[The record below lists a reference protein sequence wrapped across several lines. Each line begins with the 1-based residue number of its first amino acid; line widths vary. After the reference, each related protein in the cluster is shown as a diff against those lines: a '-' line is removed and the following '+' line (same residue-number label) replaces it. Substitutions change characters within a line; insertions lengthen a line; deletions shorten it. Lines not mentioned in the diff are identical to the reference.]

1 MENVRF
7 GLEKMT
13 ISLTDEILEDYNIE
27 IKLNDNKRKL
37 LATLIYISGIDKNR
51 DGYVFADNKW
61 LMNVC
66 GFGSEHTVINNVK
79 YLSTVGLIETIRGRR
94 SESSLYKICSEKCSI
109 KVQPNEKSAVIKC
122 SNNVESA
129 VINEKSAVINT
140 KKCSNNPK
148 SAVINLEKCSTDI
161 EIDKDQ
167 DKTLRNNK
175 TLRNTGKLDT
185 TSCKEQIEDIDNLN
199 NNETLKIEI
208 MNKQIEEL
216 RSMVLALQDTVNK
229 LTDSNKELKETIEKI
244 RTCFKEDRKRL
255 KNLEHITSTNQ
266 CNIPGIEDNGNNVT
280 DTNVNG
286 STTVKTNNNTIPST
300 NVNENVTKCFNV
312 LGNKTSSL
320 SSKAKAVEMLQDYV
334 NQGILTDGQ
343 TRAANKFI
351 NNYNQRTGKTTRNT
365 SNVTVTNE
373 EPKLEIT
380 EDVHNL
386 FKNFAGLIN
395 PVIQDKTITKEQAIE
410 CIGYA
415 KEILKIKDLYNI
427 TGNYKRYLNYIT
439 NPYDYEMGKVYKFAE
454 AA

>member
-1 MENVRF
+1 MDNVRF

-94 SESSLYKICSEKCSI
+94 NESSLYKICSEKCSI
-109 KVQPNEKSAVIKC
+109 KVQPNEKSAVI
-122 SNNVESA
+122 NL
-129 VINEKSAVINT
+129 
-140 KKCSNNPK
+140 KKCSNKVQYNLK

-185 TSCKEQIEDIDNLN
+185 TSYKEQIEETDNL

-208 MNKQIEEL
+208 MDKQIEEL

-229 LTDSNKELKETIEKI
+229 LTDSNKELTETIEKI

-266 CNIPGIEDNGNNVT
+266 CNVPGIEDNGNNVT

-312 LGNKTSSL
+312 LANKTSSL
-320 SSKAKAVEMLQDYV
+320 SSKANAVEMLQDYV
-334 NQGILTDGQ
+334 KQGILTDGQ

-439 NPYDYEMGKVYKFAE
+439 NPYDYEMGKIYKIAE

>member
-1 MENVRF
+1 MKNVRF

-79 YLSTVGLIETIRGRR
+79 YLSTVGIIETIRGRR

-109 KVQPNEKSAVIKC
+109 KVQPNEKSAVINSEKC
-122 SNNVESA
+122 SNNL
-129 VINEKSAVINT
+129 KSAVI
-140 KKCSNNPK
+140 KCSNNSK

-185 TSCKEQIEDIDNLN
+185 TSCKEQIEETDNL

-229 LTDSNKELKETIEKI
+229 LTDSNKELTETIEKI

-266 CNIPGIEDNGNNVT
+266 CNVPGIEDNGNNVT

-320 SSKAKAVEMLQDYV
+320 SSKANAVEMLQDYV
-334 NQGILTDGQ
+334 KQGILTDGQ

-351 NNYNQRTGKTTRNT
+351 NNYNKRTGKTTRNT

-386 FKNFAGLIN
+386 FKNFACLIN

-410 CIGYA
+410 CIGYS

-439 NPYDYEMGKVYKFAE
+439 NPYDYEMGKIYKIAE

>member
-79 YLSTVGLIETIRGRR
+79 YLSTVGIIETVRGRR
-94 SESSLYKICSEKCSI
+94 NESSLYKICSEKCSI
-109 KVQPNEKSAVIKC
+109 KVQPNEKSAVI
-122 SNNVESA
+122 
-129 VINEKSAVINT
+129 NEKSAVI
-140 KKCSNNPK
+140 KCSNNPK

-167 DKTLRNNK
+167 DKTLRNNNNK
-175 TLRNTGKLDT
+175 TLRNTGKLNT
-185 TSCKEQIEDIDNLN
+185 TSCKEQIEDMDNL
-199 NNETLKIEI
+199 NNETLKIET
-208 MNKQIEEL
+208 MNKEIEEL
-216 RSMVLALQDTVNK
+216 RSMVLSLQDTVNK
-229 LTDSNKELKETIEKI
+229 LTESNKELNETIEKI
-244 RTCFKEDRKRL
+244 RTCFKEDRRRL
-255 KNLEHITSTNQ
+255 NNLEHITSTNQ
-266 CNIPGIEDNGNNVT
+266 YNVPGIEDNGNNVT

-300 NVNENVTKCFNV
+300 NVNGNVTNCFNV
-312 LGNKTSSL
+312 LANKTSSL

-351 NNYNQRTGKTTRNT
+351 NNYNKRTGKTTRNT

-386 FKNFAGLIN
+386 FKNFACLIN

>member
-1 MENVRF
+1 MKNVRF

-13 ISLTDEILEDYNIE
+13 ISLADEILEDYNIE

-79 YLSTVGLIETIRGRR
+79 YLSTVGIIETVRGRR

-129 VINEKSAVINT
+129 VINL

-167 DKTLRNNK
+167 DQTLRNNNNK

-185 TSCKEQIEDIDNLN
+185 TSYKEQIEDMDNL
-199 NNETLKIEI
+199 NNETLKIET
-208 MNKQIEEL
+208 MNKEIEEL

-229 LTDSNKELKETIEKI
+229 LTDSNKELNETIEKI
-244 RTCFKEDRKRL
+244 RTCFKEDRRRL
-255 KNLEHITSTNQ
+255 NNLEHITSTNQ
-266 CNIPGIEDNGNNVT
+266 CNVPGIEDNGNNVT

-286 STTVKTNNNTIPST
+286 STTVNTNNNTIPST
-300 NVNENVTKCFNV
+300 NVNGNVTNCFNV
-312 LGNKTSSL
+312 LADKTSSL
-320 SSKAKAVEMLQDYV
+320 SSKANAVEMLQDYV

-351 NNYNQRTGKTTRNT
+351 NNYNKRTGKTTRNT

-386 FKNFAGLIN
+386 FKNFASLIN